1 MDVIAILLFT
11 FWSIFRF
18 IRESLL
24 ISLRRRRFYR
34 WSATA
39 SCTCALHWRRWGYNI
54 ISSLLPELL
63 KKWHLRVVYH
73 HLERERENDFCI
85 CFFSVGLKFWFVCQR
100 LKILNNWISQS
111 ELNFHSFF
119 PVIHLKFFPSLFL
132 LLHDIPTHNIYHC
145 NLFFKFFKNN
155 KISRVLDLI
164 IFNLHL
170 FIDSNLINERIYW
183 FIISSKRNNLWITQD
198 YFQKSQS

>member
-1 MDVIAILLFT
+1 MTSQGCL
-11 FWSIFRF
+11 
-18 IRESLL
+18 
-24 ISLRRRRFYR
+24 
-34 WSATA
+34 
-39 SCTCALHWRRWGYNI
+39 
-54 ISSLLPELL
+54 SSS
-63 KKWHLRVVYH
+63 
-73 HLERERENDFCI
+73 RERENDFCI

-119 PVIHLKFFPSLFL
+119 PVIHLKSFPSLFL
-132 LLHDIPTHNIYHC
+132 LLHDIPTHIIYHC

-183 FIISSKRNNLWITQD
+183 FIISTKRNNLWIPKTSFKNHNHNLPCQENYHFHAD
-198 YFQKSQS
+198 HNHKMLWHRLALILLCRLIRN